1 MSGEKP
7 LLPIDIRQHTS
18 GKEQPAAV
26 VIVVIRVARAEA
38 GLTDKAGG
46 MDETPVAHIE
56 RHMHH
61 TLRTAPVAPGAE
73 EEQVARHE
81 VGKVGGN
88 LKALSGACL
97 LRRIA
102 GDDDIVK
109 VEGGAH
115 ESAAIH
121 ALG

>member
-46 MDETPVAHIE
+46 MDEGVEKIIKEVASS
-56 RHMHH
+56 
-61 TLRTAPVAPGAE
+61 
-73 EEQVARHE
+73 VARHY
-81 VGKVGGN
+81 
-88 LKALSGACL
+88 
-97 LRRIA
+97 
-102 GDDDIVK
+102 IVK
-109 VEGGAH
+109 E
-115 ESAAIH
+115 
-121 ALG
+121 